1 MINPNNMLSMNE
13 TLPEDSKVGTLPDM
27 PEEEE
32 PLSATEIEEDKIISR
47 IMQVL

>member
-1 MINPNNMLSMNE
+1 MSFVND
-13 TLPEDSKVGTLPDM
+13 TLAEDSKVGTLPDM